1 MTLCARTLRRNTEPP
16 RPSPPVS
23 CGERLAEGSQHLLV
37 NDWMS
42 NVIGSYVYK
51 LLHRL
56 PIHSFLTYIG
66 VGDFISSRSLP
77 ICREE
82 LEVFLGS

>member
-1 MTLCARTLRRNTEPP
+1 MALCAITLRRNTEPP

-42 NVIGSYVYK
+42 TVIGSYVYK

-56 PIHSFLTYIG
+56 PIHAFLSFINSDDFV
-66 VGDFISSRSLP
+66 VGHKP
-77 ICREE
+77 ICRSE
-82 LEVFLGS
+82 LEVYL